1 MDSLETGRYEMK
13 RITLSLLTFTC
24 AIAAAGLAGAQATC
38 PAELA
43 VEQKASAPGS
53 DWNVAYSTYKTAVAG
68 VTIFDGP
75 PAEQASLV
83 PDNQKTTHDTMIQT
97 WKLPKSDRGYW
108 LQCQYANTTAQIY
121 RRLPAKRHAMRRRL
135 RAQCQLRRRRPRNQ
149 KRQLQVA
156 RGSGELTIRFPTC
169 RLALGGVLRLCFGGR
184 RRL

>member
-1 MDSLETGRYEMK
+1 MK

-24 AIAAAGLAGAQATC
+24 AVAAAGLAGAQATC

-43 VEQKASAPGS
+43 VEQRASAPGS
-53 DWNVAYSTYKTAVAG
+53 DWTVAYSTFKTALAG

-83 PDNQKTTHDTMIQT
+83 PDNQKTTHDTIIQT

-121 RRLPAKRHAMRRRL
+121 RRLPPNVTRCDVASE
-135 RAQCQLRRRRPRNQ
+135 RN
-149 KRQLQVA
+149 V
-156 RGSGELTIRFPTC
+156 SY
-169 RLALGGVLRLCFGGR
+169 GGGG
-184 RRL
+184 LVIKSVNCK